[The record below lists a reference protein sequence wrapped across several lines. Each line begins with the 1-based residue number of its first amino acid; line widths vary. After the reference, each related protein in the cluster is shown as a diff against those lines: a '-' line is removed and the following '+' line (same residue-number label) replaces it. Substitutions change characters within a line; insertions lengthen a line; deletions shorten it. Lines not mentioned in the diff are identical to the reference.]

1 MVAELTKAFQEPP
14 TTTKV
19 TDAASVY
26 KVQAELY
33 TSLFKSPK
41 VEEEKVKQVG
51 NIRPLA
57 INFDFHRA
65 LESSIESSMATR
77 RLGWHMTVL
86 INYLYNHC
94 QGDPVLKALCNHLHG
109 AIQESLQTSA
119 QAASV
124 AIAAERRM
132 ILNASAFQDCR
143 PLKATLLSTPFVGSS
158 LFGGQFQSSF
168 EEATHSQEKL
178 TQVRQLASA
187 GSRAAEGTS
196 ASRAPPQHQK
206 RRAVLPPPPPPTTQS
221 VPSGDGCLAA
231 KRRRSKNWGNKQKM
245 VWWGPCSGSGS
256 AGRLELHRKVSSLR
270 AADYHFPP
278 SLPTN
283 NLGQVC
289 PGGYQT
295 GVLPPFC
302 EASPFVFVSYGDTVA
317 QAAVQTTSA
326 VRRGFIPPIQG
337 GCGDCRSVS
346 GPGGIL
352 FPLFPGYQVQWWVPP
367 HPQPTWPQLAY
378 SSCQVPHGDPHLHS
392 SGSSQRLGDGV
403 AGSQGRLSA
412 CANTPQ
418 LLAVPSVCSQEPDRG
433 AHSLP
438 MEGSSFW
445 LSHCP
450 QSFYQTPGSV
460 SSSPAFAGLS
470 DVPVHQ

>member
-1 MVAELTKAFQEPP
+1 MEVRLPNGAGLKTGE
-14 TTTKV
+14 TTDV
-19 TDAASVY
+19 LVGP
-26 KVQAELY
+26 LL
-33 TSLFKSPK
+33 SL
-41 VEEEKVKQVG
+41 
-51 NIRPLA
+51 RL
-57 INFDFHRA
+57 
-65 LESSIESSMATR
+65 SMAPGDLQQEASD
-77 RLGWHMTVL
+77 RLPLM
-86 INYLYNHC
+86 
-94 QGDPVLKALCNHLHG
+94 A
-109 AIQESLQTSA
+109 
-119 QAASV
+119 
-124 AIAAERRM
+124 
-132 ILNASAFQDCR
+132 R
-143 PLKATLLSTPFVGSS
+143 PYHLLSSHPFWGKGGWVDLSEHSWPGVGYTAWNCADRS
-158 LFGGQFQSSF
+158 LPCG
-168 EEATHSQEKL
+168 
-178 TQVRQLASA
+178 RQ
-187 GSRAAEGTS
+187 
-196 ASRAPPQHQK
+196 
-206 RRAVLPPPPPPTTQS
+206 AVVFL
-221 VPSGDGCLAA
+221 
-231 KRRRSKNWGNKQKM
+231 
-245 VWWGPCSGSGS
+245 
-256 AGRLELHRKVSSLR
+256 
-270 AADYHFPP
+270 P
-278 SLPTN
+278 SLATD